1 MTKRRKGQLK
11 RRQSAIPLGRW
22 FGIEVGADY
31 SWIIIVLLVTLSLGS
46 RFSELRPGWGEGQ
59 GWTFGVITSALFF
72 VSIIL
77 HELGHSLVA
86 IRLGIPVRSIT
97 LFIFGGIA
105 RLEKEP
111 SRPRDEALI
120 ALAGPAVSLS
130 LAGFFGGLVLFL
142 GAQTPVGTTAAW
154 LAGING
160 VLALFNMIPGF
171 PLDGGRVLRAVL
183 WAYKSDF
190 GWATTVASRV
200 GGLVAYGFMGWGVFT
215 ALFQEQL
222 FNGLW
227 LGFIG
232 WFLLSASK
240 SSAVQVLAQEVLV
253 TISVSEV
260 TDRSCELISPASS
273 LEEVM
278 DNGVLRRGQRC
289 FMVGRDGALV
299 GLLTIREIGE
309 VPREEWPTTSV
320 QAAMIELEALR
331 TVTPDVTLLD
341 ALHSMDEGGV
351 NQLPVVK
358 GGVLFGVLTR
368 ERLLGV
374 IRNQLAFRT

>member
-1 MTKRRKGQLK
+1 MTSRKESRQKRR
-11 RRQSAIPLGRW
+11 RAAIPLGRW

-31 SWIIIVLLVTLSLGS
+31 SWIIIVLLVTLSLS
-46 RFSELRPGWGEGQ
+46 NRFSELRPGWDDGQ
-59 GWTFGVITSALFF
+59 SWIFGVITSALFF

-86 IRLGIPVRSIT
+86 VRLGIPVRSIT
-97 LFIFGGIA
+97 LFIFGGVA
-105 RLEKEP
+105 LLEKEP

-130 LAGFFGGLVLFL
+130 LGMFFGGLVFVL

-190 GWATTVASRV
+190 GWATTVASQV
-200 GGLVAYGFMGWGVFT
+200 GGLAAYGFMGWGVFT
-215 ALFQEQL
+215 ALFQGQL

-232 WFLLSASK
+232 WFLLSAAK
-240 SSAVQVLAQEVLV
+240 SSAVQVLAKEVLV
-253 TISVSEV
+253 KISVSEV
-260 TDRSCELISPASS
+260 ADRSCELISPNSS

-278 DNGVLRRGQRC
+278 ANGVLRRGQRC
-289 FMVGRDGALV
+289 FMVDREGALV
-299 GLLTIREIGE
+299 GLLSIKELGA
-309 VPREEWPTTSV
+309 VPREEWSATSV
-320 QAAMIELEALR
+320 QAVMIEREALR
-331 TVTPDVTLLD
+331 TVTPEVTLLD
-341 ALHSMDEGGV
+341 ALLVMAE
-351 NQLPVVK
+351 
-358 GGVLFGVLTR
+358 
-368 ERLLGV
+368 ERV
-374 IRNQLAFRT
+374 NQLAFRT